1 MYLAHG
7 YTGHGVRQLQRDLN
21 LMAYRAGEVD
31 GIYGDNTQAAVTR
44 LQRYNGLVI
53 DGIYGDQSDAALEG
67 EIKEVQKALVALGY
81 SLEIDGMSGPQTEGA
96 VRDFQGKHGLAVDA
110 IVGGETAGALKLG
123 SAPESKPV
131 PPPQPS
137 DRPLSGAKIYL
148 CAGHGGSDPGAV
160 GHGMTEAERA
170 LTATFILGK
179 MLQDLGANVR
189 LGRTGNY
196 NLSLYNRAVASD
208 DFGADIYVAWHFN
221 AFGDSA
227 AHGCEMWYYSTA
239 GSRLAGAIQSELVK
253 ATGLRNRG
261 IKQSG
266 ELYELRAPEAISVLM
281 EPGFITNAGDAAK
294 MDDAGLA
301 VMAKAIA
308 EGVVNYFK

>member
-7 YTGHGVRQLQRDLN
+7 YTGPGVRQLQRDLN

-96 VRDFQGKHGLAVDA
+96 VRDFQSRHGLAVDA

-170 LTATFILGK
+170 LTATFMLGK

-221 AFGDSA
+221 AFGDPSA
-227 AHGCEMWYYSTA
+227 NGCETWYISS
-239 GSRLAGAIQSELVK
+239 GGKRLASSIQSELVR
-253 ATGLRNRG
+253 ATRASDRG
-261 IKQSG
+261 IKHSS
-266 ELYELRAPEAISVLM
+266 ELYELRAPRAISVIL

-294 MDDAGLA
+294 MSDQWLHTMAEA
-301 VMAKAIA
+301 VCR
-308 EGVVNYFK
+308 GVVKYFG